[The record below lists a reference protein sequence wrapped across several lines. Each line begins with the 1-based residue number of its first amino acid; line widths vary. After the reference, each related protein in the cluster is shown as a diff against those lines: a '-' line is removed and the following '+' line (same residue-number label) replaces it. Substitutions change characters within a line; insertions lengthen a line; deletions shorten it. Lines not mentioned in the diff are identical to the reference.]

1 MRLWSELLGVEQVG
15 IHDDFIAL
23 GGDSLHVAEL
33 LAEVAELRGD
43 HDLPAAA
50 ILAAPTVERFAELL
64 ERGWTASG
72 QAMPVDPGDTGT
84 PFYFAPAHDWGT
96 VGLGALGRR
105 LDSGYALLTFQ
116 LDDSC
121 GRRECR

>member
-1 MRLWSELLGVEQVG
+1 MGRPAYAAPRTDLEEQLCSIWGELLGVEQVG

-23 GGDSLHVAEL
+23 GGDSLHVAQL

-64 ERGWTASG
+64 ERG
-72 QAMPVDPGDTGT
+72 
-84 PFYFAPAHDWGT
+84 
-96 VGLGALGRR
+96 
-105 LDSGYALLTFQ
+105 
-116 LDDSC
+116 
-121 GRRECR
+121 